1 MSAKQQPSEKA
12 VARNRKATHD
22 YVILEKYEA
31 GLVLQGSE
39 IKSIR
44 AGQVS
49 LKEAYVRTDG
59 REAWLTNAH
68 IAAYD
73 PASREG
79 HNPTRERK
87 LLLHKKEIDE
97 LWDETQRKGNT
108 IVPLQIY
115 LKEGRAKIEI
125 AVAKG
130 KKKWDKRQDMAKRD
144 AEREMQR
151 AMKQR
156 G

>member
-1 MSAKQQPSEKA
+1 MSAKKQPSEKA
-12 VARNRKATHD
+12 LARNRKASHD
-22 YVILEKYEA
+22 YFLLEKFEA
-31 GLVLQGSE
+31 GLVLRGSE

-59 REAWLTNAH
+59 REAWLVSAH
-68 IAAYD
+68 IAPYN
-73 PASREG
+73 PASSEG
-79 HNPTRERK
+79 HNPLRERK
-87 LLLHKKEIDE
+87 LLLHKKEIDG
-97 LWDETQRKGNT
+97 LWDETQREGNT

-130 KKKWDKRQDMAKRD
+130 KKQWDKRQDLAKRD
-144 AEREMQR
+144 AEREIAR

>member
-1 MSAKQQPSEKA
+1 MSEKTL
-12 VARNRKATHD
+12 ARNRKATHD
-22 YVILEKYEA
+22 YFILQKYEA

-44 AGQVS
+44 AAQLS

-59 REAWLTNAH
+59 REAWLVNAH
-68 IAAYD
+68 IAPYD
-73 PASREG
+73 PASSTG
-79 HNPTRERK
+79 HNPLRERK
-87 LLLHKKEIDE
+87 LLLHRKQIEE
-97 LWDETQRKGNT
+97 LLEETQRKGNT

-115 LKEGRAKIEI
+115 LKKGRAKLEI
-125 AVAKG
+125 AVARG
-130 KKKWDKRQDMAKRD
+130 KKMWDKREDIAKKD
-144 AEREMQR
+144 AEREMAR